1 MDACIRATFQNM
13 IPNLPLDE
21 LARRYNNGAAVPD
34 WADALLPRWQR
45 ESERVRTDAA
55 GARDVA
61 YGPLSRNRF
70 DVFTPK
76 GAAPI
81 AGWPAL
87 IFIHGGYWQRLSKED
102 WSVIAAPF
110 VANGMAAAI
119 LGYTLCPQ
127 TSIRGIAGEIESA
140 VACLWQQAPERHLN
154 RDRIALAGHSAGG
167 HLTAWCMTTDWS
179 THGLPATP
187 FVSATAIS
195 GVFDLE
201 PLVPTYLNDAL
212 KLTNDEALA
221 MSPAYCD
228 RRVTCD
234 FTAAVGGAE
243 LEEFLRQ
250 NQLLG
255 KLWKNVTEWEMPG
268 LNHFTIIDELTRDD
282 SALFKRVTAGFLA

>member
-1 MDACIRATFQNM
+1 MAHPNTAM
-13 IPNLPLDE
+13 IPNLSLDE

-34 WADALLPRWQR
+34 WTDTLLPRWQR
-45 ESERVRTDAA
+45 ESERVRADAV

-61 YGPLSRNRF
+61 YGPLPRNHF
-70 DVFTPK
+70 DVFSPR
-76 GAAPI
+76 GAAPV
-81 AGWPAL
+81 AGWPTL
-87 IFIHGGYWQRLSKED
+87 VFVHGGYWQRLSKDD

-110 VANGMAAAI
+110 VANGRAAAI

-127 TSIRGIAGEIESA
+127 TTIRGIAGEIESA
-140 VACLWQQAPERHLN
+140 VAHLWTSASELGVN
-154 RDRIALAGHSAGG
+154 RSQIALAGHSAGG

-179 THGLPATP
+179 AYGLPATP

-201 PLVPTYLNDAL
+201 PLVPIYLNDAL
-212 KLTNDEALA
+212 KLTNIEALA
-221 MSPAYCD
+221 MSPAYRE

-234 FTAAVGGAE
+234 FTATVGGAE

-255 KLWKNVTEWEMPG
+255 TLWKDVTEWQTPC

-282 SALFKRVTAGFLA
+282 SALFKRVAAGLA

>member
-1 MDACIRATFQNM
+1 M
-13 IPNLPLDE
+13 IPNLPLEE
-21 LARRYNNGAAVPD
+21 LARRYNNGVAVPD
-34 WADALLPRWQR
+34 WADTLLPRWQR
-45 ESERVRTDAA
+45 QSERVRANAA

-61 YGPLSRNRF
+61 YGSLPRNRL
-70 DVFTPK
+70 DVFTPTD
-76 GAAPI
+76 AAP
-81 AGWPAL
+81 AGGWPTL
-87 IFIHGGYWQRLSKED
+87 VFIHGGYWQRLSKDD

-110 VANGMAAAI
+110 VANGMAAVI
-119 LGYTLCPQ
+119 VGYTLCPQ
-127 TSIRGIAGEIESA
+127 TTIRGIAGEIESA
-140 VACLWQQAPERHLN
+140 VAHLWTHAPDLTIN

-167 HLTAWCMTTDWS
+167 HLTAWCMATDWA
-179 THGLPATP
+179 TLGLPATP

-201 PLVPTYLNDAL
+201 PLVPIYLNDAL

-221 MSPAYCD
+221 MSPAY
-228 RRVTCD
+228 RERSVMCD

-255 KLWKNVTEWEMPG
+255 KLWKNVTEWEIPN

-282 SALFKRVTAGFLA
+282 SALFKRVTAGLQT

>member
-1 MDACIRATFQNM
+1 M
-13 IPNLPLDE
+13 IPDLPLEE
-21 LARRYNNGAAVPD
+21 LARRYNNGVAVPD
-34 WADALLPRWQR
+34 WADTLLPRWQR
-45 ESERVRTDAA
+45 QSERVRAEAA
-55 GARDVA
+55 GARNVA
-61 YGPLSRNRF
+61 YGPLPRNHF
-70 DVFTPK
+70 DVFTPT
-76 GAAPI
+76 GVAP
-81 AGWPAL
+81 ASGWQTL
-87 IFIHGGYWQRLSKED
+87 VFIHGGYWQRLSKED

-110 VANGMAAAI
+110 VANGMAALI

-127 TSIRGIAGEIESA
+127 TTIRGIASEIESA
-140 VACLWQQAPERHLN
+140 VTHLWKHAPDLAID
-154 RDRIALAGHSAGG
+154 RDGIALAGHSAGG
-167 HLTAWCMTTDWS
+167 HLTAWCMTTDWGA
-179 THGLPATP
+179 HGLPATP

-201 PLVPTYLNDAL
+201 PLVPIYLNDAL

-221 MSPAYCD
+221 MSPAYRE

-255 KLWKNVTEWEMPG
+255 VQWKNVTEWEIPD

-282 SALFKRVTAGFLA
+282 SALFKRVAASLRA